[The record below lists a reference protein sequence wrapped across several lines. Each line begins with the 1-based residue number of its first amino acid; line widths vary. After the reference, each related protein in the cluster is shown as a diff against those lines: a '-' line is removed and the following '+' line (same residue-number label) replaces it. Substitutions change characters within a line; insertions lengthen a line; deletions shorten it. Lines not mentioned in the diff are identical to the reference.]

1 MKVKFISNPHIKAS
15 WHEVT
20 VKLTNLTNEYLNSS
34 KIEGDLLKR
43 AEDVLYELGW
53 TLEDY
58 QTMNRPSIKRKPS
71 KKKKAIIKEMG
82 L

>member
-1 MKVKFISNPHIKAS
+1 MKVKFISNSHIKAS

-20 VKLTNLTNEYLNSS
+20 VKLTKLTDEYLNTR
-34 KIEGDLLKR
+34 IEGDLLKR

-58 QTMNRPSIKRKPS
+58 RTKNRSSIKRKPS
-71 KKKKAIIKEMG
+71 KKKKTIIKEMG